1 MQTIF
6 EYCYRDAGN
15 FKAFGS
21 VTLDG
26 SLTPQ
31 EENDVRSKLESG
43 DYFIAE
49 QVGIP
54 PLYDQ
59 LYQWSNGP
67 IQTDHCWHEFVG
79 FEEAGGAD
87 DGGGRAVPVAAFV
100 ARFTPIVQWDEA
112 LSPHFDLSI
121 PCVSCK

>member
-15 FKAFGS
+15 FKVFGS
-21 VTLDG
+21 VILDG

-43 DYFIAE
+43 YYFIAE

-87 DGGGRAVPVAAFV
+87 DGCGGAVPVAAFG
-100 ARFTPIVQWDEA
+100 ARFTPIVHWDEA

-121 PCVSCK
+121 PCVSCT

>member
-43 DYFIAE
+43 DYFSTSRSGFRRFMTSSINGATARSKPTIAGTSSL
-49 QVGIP
+49 VSRK
-54 PLYDQ
+54 L
-59 LYQWSNGP
+59 
-67 IQTDHCWHEFVG
+67 
-79 FEEAGGAD
+79 EERTMAAD
-87 DGGGRAVPVAAFV
+87 
-100 ARFTPIVQWDEA
+100 ARCR
-112 LSPHFDLSI
+112 SPRSWRGSR
-121 PCVSCK
+121 P